1 MVQLGVPPDSIVTGS
16 PKTNQVSALA
26 GSGTRQSFEWV
37 IKGVPGS
44 SVTLRAVSQKS
55 GTDTATLTL
64 R

>member
-1 MVQLGVPPDSIVTGS
+1 VQLGVAPESIITGNQ
-16 PKTNQVSALA
+16 KTTQVPTLA

-44 SVTLRAVSQKS
+44 TITLKAVSQKS